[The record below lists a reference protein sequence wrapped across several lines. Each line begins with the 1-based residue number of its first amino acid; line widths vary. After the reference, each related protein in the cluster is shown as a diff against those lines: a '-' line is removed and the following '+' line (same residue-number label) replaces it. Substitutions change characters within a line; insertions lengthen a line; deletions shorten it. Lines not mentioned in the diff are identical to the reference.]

1 MLFRSKQMTEGQEHA
16 WHIELDD
23 MRARL
28 RYALDNLDSIDKRT
42 YVRHQI
48 EQVRSR
54 LTELC
59 ELTKGE
65 SK

>member
-1 MLFRSKQMTEGQEHA
+1 VTEGQEHE

-54 LTELC
+54 LNELV
-59 ELTKGE
+59 ELTQGE

>member
-1 MLFRSKQMTEGQEHA
+1 MMVNNEYE
-16 WHIELDD
+16 WEIELDD

-28 RYALDNLDSIDKRT
+28 RYALDNWEKLDYIERRR
-42 YVRHQI
+42 YVKHQI
-48 EQVRSR
+48 EQVHSR
-54 LTELC
+54 LSDLI

>member
-1 MLFRSKQMTEGQEHA
+1 MNEGQEHE

-28 RYALDNLDSIDKRT
+28 RYALENLDNIERRT

-54 LTELC
+54 LNELC
-59 ELTKGE
+59 ELTQGE

>member
-1 MLFRSKQMTEGQEHA
+1 MTEGQEHQ

-23 MRARL
+23 MRVRL
-28 RYALDNLDSIDKRT
+28 RYALANLNNADNQS

-48 EQVRSR
+48 EQVFSR
-54 LTELC
+54 LGELC

>member
-1 MLFRSKQMTEGQEHA
+1 MTEGQEHE

-28 RYALDNLDSIDKRT
+28 RYALNNLDSIERRR
-42 YVRHQI
+42 YVKHQI
-48 EQVRSR
+48 EIVVNR
-54 LTELC
+54 LNELC

-65 SK
+65 

>member
-1 MLFRSKQMTEGQEHA
+1 MTEGQEHE

>member
-1 MLFRSKQMTEGQEHA
+1 MTEGQEHE

-28 RYALDNLDSIDKRT
+28 RYVLDNLDSIERRT
-42 YVRHQI
+42 YVRHQV

-54 LTELC
+54 LNELC
-59 ELTKGE
+59 DLTKGE

>member
-1 MLFRSKQMTEGQEHA
+1 MTEEHE

-28 RYALDNLDSIDKRT
+28 RYALENLDSIERRT

-54 LTELC
+54 LNELC
-59 ELTKGE
+59 ELTQGE

>member
-1 MLFRSKQMTEGQEHA
+1 MNKGQEHQ

-23 MRARL
+23 MRVRL
-28 RYALDNLDSIDKRT
+28 RYALENLDNIDKRT
-42 YVRHQI
+42 YVKHQI

-54 LTELC
+54 LNELC

-65 SK
+65 

>member
-1 MLFRSKQMTEGQEHA
+1 MTEGQEHE

-28 RYALDNLDSIDKRT
+28 RYALDNLDSIERRK
-42 YVRHQI
+42 YVQPQI
-48 EQVRSR
+48 EQVYGR
-54 LTELC
+54 LKELC
-59 ELTKGE
+59 DLTQGE

>member
-1 MLFRSKQMTEGQEHA
+1 MNEGQA
-16 WHIELDD
+16 YLWHIELDD

-28 RYALDNLDSIDKRT
+28 RYALDNLDSIEKRT
-42 YVRHQI
+42 YVRHEI

-54 LTELC
+54 LNELV

-65 SK
+65 DE

>member
-1 MLFRSKQMTEGQEHA
+1 MTKGQEHE

-28 RYALDNLDSIDKRT
+28 RYALNNLDSIERRT
-42 YVRHQI
+42 CVKHEI
-48 EQVRSR
+48 EQAVSR
-54 LTELC
+54 LNELC

-65 SK
+65 

>member
-1 MLFRSKQMTEGQEHA
+1 MDAGQEHE

-23 MRARL
+23 MRVRL
-28 RYALDNLDSIDKRT
+28 RYVLDNLDNIDKRF
-42 YVRHQI
+42 YVRHQV
-48 EQVRSR
+48 EQVRTR
-54 LTELC
+54 LNELC

>member
-1 MLFRSKQMTEGQEHA
+1 MTEGQEHE

-28 RYALDNLDSIDKRT
+28 RYALDNWEKLDYIERRR
-42 YVRHQI
+42 YVKHQI
-48 EQVRSR
+48 EQVVSR
-54 LTELC
+54 LNELC

-65 SK
+65 TQ